1 MNPGPGFAEVLAF
14 YTNIVGHP
22 CQNAC
27 GFVIGDGADQTTADA
42 ISDWL
47 APSYKAWLSDDSH
60 WTGIRLIVGN
70 DGPPFE
76 FDSVSSGGPGTGG
89 TNFEAPQVQ
98 GLIHKGTGLSG
109 RKYRGRMYV
118 ADVGGGHIDSFGN
131 LTGTELT
138 NLESIAT
145 AWFGLAGADALIG
158 APVLLHAD
166 ATAPTTV
173 TAMHAETKVAT
184 QRRRFRR

>member
-1 MNPGPGFAEVLAF
+1 MNPGPGFCEVLAF

-47 APSYKAWLSDDSH
+47 APSYKAWLSNDSH
-60 WTGIRLIVGN
+60 WTGVRLIIGN
-70 DGPPFE
+70 DGPPAE
-76 FDSVSSGGPGTGG
+76 FDSVSSAGSGSGG

-109 RKYRGRMYV
+109 RKFRGRMYV
-118 ADVGGGHIDSFGN
+118 ADVAGDHIDSFGN
-131 LTGTELT
+131 LTGTEYADGMIEHDNHVGL
-138 NLESIAT
+138 LLKKLDDLGIANNT
-145 AWFGLAGADALIG
+145 IVIYTTDNA
-158 APVLLHAD
+158 APK
-166 ATAPTTV
+166 ATG
-173 TAMHAETKVAT
+173 
-184 QRRRFRR
+184 